1 MGLETRLET
10 ETKSRDSI
18 TVNQRRFQG
27 SAFENLLEENIA
39 GYTETK
45 NFVGN
50 SLFWNAG
57 FVPAIRPT
65 SCSQVGLHGAAM
77 LL

>member
-50 SLFWNAG
+50 SLF
-57 FVPAIRPT
+57 
-65 SCSQVGLHGAAM
+65 
-77 LL
+77 